1 MNHTTIDND
10 QTVQPGTTARS
21 RQLPTWI
28 ILLVVALVVGFLLL
42 VGLSLKNTM
51 QGPITPGN
59 MVPAFSLTSFD
70 GKVYNSADFKG
81 KVVVI
86 NFWASWCKPCEQEAA
101 DLEAAWQY
109 YQPGGKV
116 VFLGVDWVDT
126 EPEAKAYLDKFN
138 ITYINGPDLRTAIS
152 QIFRIKGVPETYILD
167 QNGRLAKIVDE
178 SGNQLNPMIG
188 PYSSVAQIQNSIDRL
203 LK

>member
-1 MNHTTIDND
+1 MNTNAMDNNQSA
-10 QTVQPGTTARS
+10 QTAVKPRS

-28 ILLVVALVVGFLLL
+28 ILLVVALLVGFLMLI
-42 VGLSLKNTM
+42 GLSLKNTM
-51 QGPITPGN
+51 QGPVTPGD

-70 GKVYNSADFKG
+70 GKVYNSTDLKG
-81 KVVVI
+81 KVVLI

-101 DLEAAWQY
+101 DLEGAWQY
-109 YQPGGKV
+109 YQPTGKV

-138 ITYINGPDLRTAIS
+138 ITYTNGPDLRTAIS

-178 SGNQLNPMIG
+178 NGDQLNPMIG
-188 PYSSVAQIQNSIDRL
+188 PYTSIAQIQNTIDRL

>member
-1 MNHTTIDND
+1 MNSNTLDNNQSA
-10 QTVQPGTTARS
+10 QTVVKSRS

-28 ILLVVALVVGFLLL
+28 ILLAVALLVGFLMLI
-42 VGLSLKNTM
+42 GLSLKNTM
-51 QGPITPGN
+51 QGPVTPGD

-101 DLEAAWQY
+101 DLEGAWQY
-109 YQPGGKV
+109 YQPTGKV

-126 EPEAKAYLDKFN
+126 EPEAKAYLQKFN

-188 PYSSVAQIQNSIDRL
+188 PYTSVAQIQNTIDRL

>member
-1 MNHTTIDND
+1 MENN
-10 QTVQPGTTARS
+10 QTVPPETAARP

-28 ILLVVALVVGFLLL
+28 ILLAVALLVGFLMLI
-42 VGLSLKNTM
+42 GLSLKNTM
-51 QGPITPGN
+51 QGSVTPGDL
-59 MVPAFSLTSFD
+59 VPSFSLTSFD
-70 GKVYNSADFKG
+70 GKVYNSNDLKG
-81 KVVVI
+81 KVVLI

-101 DLEAAWQY
+101 DLEQAWKY

-116 VFLGVDWVDT
+116 VCRGVDWVDT
-126 EPEAKAYLDKFN
+126 EPEAKAYLDEFN

-167 QNGRLAKIVDE
+167 QNGRLAKIIDE
-178 SGNQLNPMIG
+178 HGNQLNPKIG
-188 PYSSVAQIQNSIDRL
+188 PFTSVAEIQNTIDRL